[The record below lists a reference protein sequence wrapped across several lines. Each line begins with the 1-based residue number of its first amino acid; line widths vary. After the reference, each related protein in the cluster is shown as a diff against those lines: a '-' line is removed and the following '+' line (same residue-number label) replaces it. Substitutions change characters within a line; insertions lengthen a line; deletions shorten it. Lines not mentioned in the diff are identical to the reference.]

1 MSKDDYFVLA
11 YKLLAYL
18 YDCLKSGES
27 PDMEY
32 LDYDTKAFP
41 IHEAYWHYLLTNLY
55 KDGYIEGIAIEGI
68 AFVSIPYRENK
79 GVKILSNLQIT
90 PKGIE
95 YLQENSTMQKVKL
108 HYALKD
114 FNEIIPGI

>member
-18 YDCLKSGES
+18 YDCLKSGER

-32 LDYDTKAFP
+32 LNYDTKAFP

-55 KDGYIEGIAIEGI
+55 KDGYIEGIALV
-68 AFVSIPYRENK
+68 AIPCRENK

-95 YLQENSTMQKVKL
+95 YLQENSTMQKVKT
-108 HYALKD
+108 ALKD
-114 FNEIIPGI
+114 FKEIIPGI